1 MIDNQ
6 LALIRREIWE
16 HRGIYVVPAVIALLL
31 SLMTITGQVEVS
43 MHDEVVNLTIVFLS
57 GVSDAVRALV
67 FDIILGLMAI
77 IFTLSMWAVTVF
89 YCLDALYAERKD
101 KSILFWRSLPV
112 TDSETVLSKLL
123 VALLAIPLITLV
135 MIFVTHIAVLLALS
149 LWVAIQGGDVG
160 HLIWSSVSLIDTWL
174 ATAVFVFA
182 VPLWLAPFIG
192 WFLFV
197 SGFTKRMPLLL
208 AFLPIF
214 VLPMLEVMMGDTTF
228 FSDAFFLRTV
238 TPPIFDGGFLQM
250 VVQMIESGDFNRAAQ
265 TFDIMG
271 SVNFTRFLSSPS
283 LWSGLVVCGL
293 LVSAT
298 IYVRRYRDES

>member
-1 MIDNQ
+1 MIDQQ

-57 GVSDAVRALV
+57 GVSDAQRALV
-67 FDIILGLMAI
+67 FDIILGMMVI
-77 IFTLSMWAVTVF
+77 VFTLSMWVVTVF
-89 YCLDALYAERKD
+89 YCLDSLYAERKD
-101 KSILFWRSLPV
+101 KSILFWRSLPN
-112 TDSETVLSKLL
+112 TDAETVLSKLL
-123 VALLAIPLITLV
+123 TALLVIPLITIL
-135 MIFVTHIAVLLALS
+135 MAYVTHIVVLLALS
-149 LWVAIQGGDVG
+149 LWVAIQGGDVW
-160 HLIWSSVSLIDTWL
+160 HLIWNSVSLVDTWV
-174 ATAVFVFA
+174 ATAIFVLA

-197 SGFTKRMPLLL
+197 SGFAKRMPLML

-214 VLPMLEVMMGDTTF
+214 VLPMLEAMMGNTRF
-228 FSDAFFLRTV
+228 FFDAFFKRTI
-238 TPPIFDGGFLQM
+238 TSPIFDGGEIPELLRNGEFYR
-250 VVQMIESGDFNRAAQ
+250 VAETI
-265 TFDIMG
+265 DIMG
-271 SVNFTRFLSSPS
+271 SINLVSFLSSPS

-293 LVSAT
+293 LVAAT